1 MIKRTWMT
9 AIVAL
14 FAATSLYPLLWVV
27 LQSLKTDADFFGN
40 QWGLPGRY
48 IWENYGT
55 AWKQANFAT
64 YYANTVLVTLASLVG
79 GVSVC
84 IVAGYAFGKIR
95 FRGRR
100 SLQILF
106 ALVLFVPSPVLLL
119 PVFFINRDLGL
130 LNTYAGMIGP
140 YIASIV
146 PMGVLLMQSAFAGL
160 PNELSESAKIDGC
173 GEWRTFCRILLPL
186 TMPTVATLCILQFIG
201 VWSEYM
207 WAFIS
212 NTNPKMYTIAVGM
225 AQMASKKYV
234 YGFGPVFAGMVIT
247 SIVVILVYVV
257 LQKYFVQ
264 ALSEG
269 AVKG

>member
-1 MIKRTWMT
+1 MAKRSIMT
-9 AIVAL
+9 LVVAL
-14 FAATSLYPLLWVV
+14 FALTSLYPLIWVV
-27 LQSLKTDADFFGN
+27 LQSLKTDADFFAN
-40 QWGLPGRY
+40 QWSLPEIF
-48 IWENYGT
+48 IWDNYRT
-55 AWKQANFAT
+55 AWEQANFAT
-64 YYANTVLVTLASLVG
+64 YYKNTLMVTLISLVG
-79 GVSVC
+79 GVAVC
-84 IVAGYAFGKIR
+84 VVAGYAFGKMD
-95 FRGRR
+95 FVGRKT
-100 SLQILF
+100 LQVMF

-140 YIASIV
+140 YICSIV
-146 PMGVLLMQSAFAGL
+146 PMGVLLMRSSFASL
-160 PNELSESAKIDGC
+160 PNELGESAKIDGC
-173 GEWRTFCRILLPL
+173 GELRTFYNILLPL
-186 TMPTVATLCILQFIG
+186 TLPTIATLCILQFIG

-212 NTNPKMYTIAVGM
+212 NSSPHMYTIAVGM
-225 AQMASKKYV
+225 AQMASKKYA

-247 SIVVILVYVV
+247 SVVVIAVYVL

>member
-1 MIKRTWMT
+1 MFKRSMMT
-9 AIVAL
+9 LIVTL
-14 FAATSLYPLLWVV
+14 FALTSLYPLFWVV
-27 LQSLKTDADFFGN
+27 LQSLKTDVEFFGN
-40 QWGLPGRY
+40 QWSLPHRFIWQNY
-48 IWENYGT
+48 IT
-55 AWKQANFAT
+55 AWEQASFAT
-64 YYANTVLVTLASLVG
+64 YYGNTLLVTLISLVG
-79 GVSVC
+79 GVAVC
-84 IVAGYAFGKIR
+84 VVAGYAFGKMKFFGKR
-95 FRGRR
+95 T
-100 SLQILF
+100 LQVTF

-130 LNTYAGMIGP
+130 LNTYPGMIGP
-140 YIASIV
+140 YICSIV
-146 PMGVLLMQSAFAGL
+146 PMGVLLMQFSFAAL
-160 PNELSESAKIDGC
+160 PNELSESAKMDGC
-173 GEWRTFCRILLPL
+173 GEWRTFYRILLPL
-186 TMPTVATLCILQFIG
+186 TMPTVATLSILQFIG

-212 NTNPKMYTIAVGM
+212 NSSPKMYTIAVGM

-247 SIVVILVYVV
+247 SIVVIAVYIF